1 MKADITFFDEDVLNF
16 SSYDYSAVEVLDVM
30 KMSPAQRAEILETSR
45 GSVIGAVCNSNVCL
59 PGE

>member
-30 KMSPAQRAEILETSR
+30 KMSPAQRAEREARTSTLVR
-45 GSVIGAVCNSNVCL
+45 LTLHVL
-59 PGE
+59 PPFAS